1 MTPHYLSEFIDEL
14 LVVCPRCKKRAYL
27 RWNQPPQMENKS
39 GYHRL
44 TCGHCGLVRDQL
56 AIHPYDIGAEIRGLG
71 IQLWLVHACCGE
83 VLWAM
88 NGRHLE
94 FLIDWVGRSQRP
106 RPMNEDGYV
115 NRSLESRLPQWMLE
129 ARHRKEVLDGC
140 ESLKKR
146 QLAD

>member
-1 MTPHYLSEFIDEL
+1 
-14 LVVCPRCKKRAYL
+14 
-27 RWNQPPQMENKS
+27 
-39 GYHRL
+39 
-44 TCGHCGLVRDQL
+44 
-56 AIHPYDIGAEIRGLG
+56 
-71 IQLWLVHACCGE
+71 
-83 VLWAM
+83 M
-88 NGRHLE
+88 NGRHLD

-129 ARHRKEVLDGC
+129 ARHRQEVLDGC